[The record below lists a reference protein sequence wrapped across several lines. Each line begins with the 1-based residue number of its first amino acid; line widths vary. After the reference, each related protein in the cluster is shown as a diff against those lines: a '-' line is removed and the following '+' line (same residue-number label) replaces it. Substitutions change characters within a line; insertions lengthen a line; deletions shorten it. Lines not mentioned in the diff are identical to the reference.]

1 MSDNRQKTLSYI
13 FLQSFDYAIEQHHP
27 TAALAS
33 DSNAKEYVVTFC
45 GLDVVDVVGAQ
56 SICQSILEGFFGTTT
71 INHAEVA
78 NLSTEQVLEYFN

>member
-1 MSDNRQKTLSYI
+1 M
-13 FLQSFDYAIEQHHP
+13 QSFDNAIEQYHP

-33 DSNAKEYVVTFC
+33 DSSTVEYVVTFC
-45 GLDVVDVVGAQ
+45 GLNVVDVVGAQ

-71 INHAEVA
+71 INHAEVS